1 MFYSQLRL
9 INISECIL
17 FLKGADSI
25 SQVFYSQLR
34 LINISESI
42 LFLKGA
48 AGSCK
53 KPIRVHC
60 FVIKLM
66 RLIFSLFS
74 SHKFR

>member
-9 INISECIL
+9 IYISESIL

-60 FVIKLM
+60 N
-66 RLIFSLFS
+66 
-74 SHKFR
+74 